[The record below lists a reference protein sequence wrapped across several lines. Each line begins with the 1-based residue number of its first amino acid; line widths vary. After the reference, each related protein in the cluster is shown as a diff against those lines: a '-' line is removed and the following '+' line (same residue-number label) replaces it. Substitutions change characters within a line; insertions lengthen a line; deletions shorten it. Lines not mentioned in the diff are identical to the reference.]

1 LFLESSVSKRILVSL
16 IGIPAIIAFIESGP
30 IALCFALFVISGF
43 ILRELISLL
52 SISSSLY
59 TNLIYLLSIVIVYFA
74 YQQELIIIS
83 ITGLAAIITVV
94 GVIIYNWKITFKSM
108 NQLGRWI
115 LITGIAI
122 FLFYSISH
130 IILIALLGE
139 GIKWLYLI
147 IFSVFSSDSGAY
159 FIGKMFGKNKM
170 VPQISPNKTWEGA
183 IGGMI
188 FCLAATI
195 LISTYFDLPINIT
208 NQIVLGFIISILA
221 QIGDITESAL
231 KRLSGVK
238 DSGTVLPGHGGFLD
252 RIDSFIFVLPVTYYW
267 IIII

>member
-1 LFLESSVSKRILVSL
+1 
-16 IGIPAIIAFIESGP
+16 
-30 IALCFALFVISGF
+30 
-43 ILRELISLL
+43 
-52 SISSSLY
+52 
-59 TNLIYLLSIVIVYFA
+59 
-74 YQQELIIIS
+74 
-83 ITGLAAIITVV
+83 
-94 GVIIYNWKITFKSM
+94 
-108 NQLGRWI
+108 
-115 LITGIAI
+115 
-122 FLFYSISH
+122 
-130 IILIALLGE
+130 
-139 GIKWLYLI
+139 
-147 IFSVFSSDSGAY
+147 VFSSDSGAY